1 MFMNSYRGASAVSRL
16 QRFFV
21 ESEGQGG
28 QAMLE
33 FALVLPVVLLIIT
46 GVFDVARAV
55 WQENTLAYAAREGS
69 RYAIVHGSGYC
80 SDPTI
85 PSLCPDPNGI
95 LTLTNQQPVIDVVR
109 RAAVGI
115 GGNIDVTVC
124 WPDGESTA
132 GACDGHYDRNYRVQ
146 VVATTRFVPLP
157 SYYMLGSAFQITL
170 KGGSMLVI
178 QR

>member
-1 MFMNSYRGASAVSRL
+1 MSTLRH
-16 QRFFV
+16 FFSD
-21 ESEGQGG
+21 SEGQRG
-28 QAMLE
+28 QSMVE

-55 WQENTLAYAAREGS
+55 WQENTLAYAAREGT

-80 SDPTI
+80 SPAT
-85 PSLCPDPNGI
+85 CPRPDDAGIVYPN
-95 LTLTNQQPVIDVVR
+95 NKQPVIDVVQH
-109 RAAVGI
+109 ASVGI
-115 GGNIDVTVC
+115 GGTINVTVC
-124 WPDGESTA
+124 WPDSESTA
-132 GACDGHYDRNYRVQ
+132 GACDGRYDRNYRVQ
-146 VVATTRFVPLP
+146 VVATTQFVPLP